1 MNKHL
6 YLISGLGADERI
18 FQRIDFQGF
27 TTHHLHWIAP
37 EAGES
42 LRDYAE
48 RMRSQITT
56 ENPRLLGVSF
66 GGMIAT
72 EISRQM
78 ACEGLIL
85 VSTATTRNEIP
96 LLYRLAG
103 KLHLHKLL
111 PNIMLK
117 RANVITYWL
126 FGMKTTEEKQL
137 LASILADTDSTF
149 LSWAIN
155 ALLCWDNHEPANS
168 TLRLHGGKDHI
179 LPAGNIKTSA
189 MLIPDGGHLMVFT
202 HADEVRVCL
211 KNIHR
216 AENASFETCL
226 SRLFRAISPIIPR
239 KRALSQDP
247 KSAIFI

>member
-1 MNKHL
+1 MSKHL

-18 FQRIDFQGF
+18 FQRLDFQGF

-56 ENPRLLGVSF
+56 ENPWLLGVSF

-85 VSTATTRNEIP
+85 VSTATTRQEIP

-103 KLHLHKLL
+103 KLHLHRLMPNVLL
-111 PNIMLK
+111 K
-117 RANVITYWL
+117 QANAITYWL
-126 FGMKTTEEKQL
+126 FGMKTMQEKQL
-137 LASILADTDSTF
+137 LASILAETDSTF

-155 ALLCWDNHEPANS
+155 AILCWNNQEPAKS
-168 TLRLHGGKDHI
+168 ALRLHGGKDRI
-179 LPAGNIKTSA
+179 LPVGHIENPGKVV
-189 MLIPDGGHLMVFT
+189 LDGGHLMVYT
-202 HADEVRVCL
+202 QADEVSACL
-211 KNIHR
+211 LNL
-216 AENASFETCL
+216 EWT
-226 SRLFRAISPIIPR
+226 
-239 KRALSQDP
+239 
-247 KSAIFI
+247 